1 MPGNKQSRSPALLM
15 SAPSHKK
22 GCTTSI
28 CVRGCTVE
36 AARQLLLTGKRK
48 QLDHGKKKENKK
60 RRKKEDKDDED
71 GEEQEEEQEEEQGSE
86 ENSRRLLH
94 APSTFGTAFEAP
106 SKKQSSKK
114 QKPVHPFTAT
124 TATTATCSATTTT
137 ASTPTT
143 TPLMPEGEGRCNAT
157 IINLLPPLHS
167 NT

>member
-1 MPGNKQSRSPALLM
+1 M

-22 GCTTSI
+22 GCTKSI

-106 SKKQSSKK
+106 SKKQKS
-114 QKPVHPFTAT
+114 VHPFTAT

>member
-22 GCTTSI
+22 GCTKSI

-94 APSTFGTAFEAP
+94 APSTLTRDNEK
-106 SKKQSSKK
+106 SKPAMRKANQLFRYFLSKFFFF
-114 QKPVHPFTAT
+114 VLFF
-124 TATTATCSATTTT
+124 
-137 ASTPTT
+137 
-143 TPLMPEGEGRCNAT
+143 MVY
-157 IINLLPPLHS
+157 LHDGDVYGP
-167 NT
+167 